1 MISHESQSRRRFW
14 TIPRRATAP
23 RPLPD
28 QHICDEYADLFADAV
43 RLRLRSDVPVGTCLS
58 GGLDSSSIV
67 ATVARARQSDRGVS
81 PSVSGQTQHT
91 FSAIYDSTGPWN
103 EESHIRKVARHTDAT
118 PHYVRPSAADLWSQ
132 LDDMVWHQDEPF
144 QSTSIFAQWCV
155 MRLAHRTGVTVLLD
169 GQGADELLGGYGPFG
184 VHVADLLAKAR
195 IATAIREM
203 RLARS
208 VTGLNLARP
217 LAYSLIGRLPGAARV
232 ALSDIR
238 MRQSIETS
246 GLRGDLRERLS
257 DWMHEEGGAYPE
269 IHHLHNM
276 EDHLAYLV
284 TEQLPN
290 LLRHEDRNSM
300 AFSIEA
306 RVPFLD
312 YRLVEFVFTTAAH
325 LRLRGGWTKWLQRM
339 AVAPYLPESVVW
351 RRDKVGFETPEVAWF
366 QASQSYLSSLLSS
379 ENDNDY
385 LDLDYAR
392 ARLPE
397 LVGDA
402 RGTRKLWRWINVVSW
417 LRLHCHAPTQAA

>member
-1 MISHESQSRRRFW
+1 
-14 TIPRRATAP
+14 
-23 RPLPD
+23 
-28 QHICDEYADLFADAV
+28 
-43 RLRLRSDVPVGTCLS
+43 
-58 GGLDSSSIV
+58 
-67 ATVARARQSDRGVS
+67 
-81 PSVSGQTQHT
+81 
-91 FSAIYDSTGPWN
+91 
-103 EESHIRKVARHTDAT
+103 
-118 PHYVRPSAADLWSQ
+118 
-132 LDDMVWHQDEPF
+132 MVWHQDEPF

-276 EDHLAYLV
+276 EDH
-284 TEQLPN
+284 
-290 LLRHEDRNSM
+290 
-300 AFSIEA
+300 
-306 RVPFLD
+306 
-312 YRLVEFVFTTAAH
+312 
-325 LRLRGGWTKWLQRM
+325 
-339 AVAPYLPESVVW
+339 
-351 RRDKVGFETPEVAWF
+351 
-366 QASQSYLSSLLSS
+366 
-379 ENDNDY
+379 
-385 LDLDYAR
+385 
-392 ARLPE
+392 
-397 LVGDA
+397 
-402 RGTRKLWRWINVVSW
+402 
-417 LRLHCHAPTQAA
+417 